1 MFTAPPSTFGEEIM
15 KASRKLP
22 KKLIGLLLSASI
34 LTPTASFAAAAPEM
48 KQEAIASVDD
58 HAKLVQVMVDTVFSY
73 GEPGFQEFR
82 TSDYLTS
89 ILAKNGF
96 KITKGVAGIPTAWTA
111 TWGEGGPLIAL
122 GSDEDDLR
130 GVSQIPGD
138 PKIEPIVA
146 GAPGHGEGHN
156 SGMPLQIAAAIAIK
170 TVMEKHHIKGR
181 LMLWPGIAE
190 ELLGTKAFYVR
201 DGLFKGVDA
210 CIFTHVSNDFTTS
223 YGPSSNGMVSIEYTF
238 HGRTAH
244 AAGDPWDGRSA
255 LDAVELMDVGMN
267 FRREHLPLSQ
277 RTHYVISNGGGQ
289 PNIVPGLASVWYY
302 FRDHTFDS
310 VKSLYDIGNKTAE
323 AAAMMTDTTVEH
335 KLLGTA
341 APNFGNKPMAELA
354 QANIEQV
361 GMPKWTADDQAFAK
375 LVQETQQRKVEPLRD
390 KVSPLRADR
399 EERVPTGGGSDDI
412 GDIMWTV
419 PTITIRFPSNIPN
432 MIGHNVTSAMAMAT
446 PIAHKGA
453 VAGAKAVAMTV
464 LDLMTTPEEI
474 TKAKTYFDTDQQ
486 KYDHYKPFVS
496 PTDVPAIHVNDD
508 YMRTYRPLMEPY
520 YYDSKKYESYLDQL
534 GIKYPNP
541 PVNGIRKPSGGGAS
555 SSSGG

>member
-1 MFTAPPSTFGEEIM
+1 M
-15 KASRKLP
+15 KTRKL
-22 KKLIGLLLSASI
+22 LALLLSASI
-34 LTPTASFAAAAPEM
+34 LAPLPSFAAAPMEY
-48 KQEAIASVDD
+48 KQEAMANVDS
-58 HAKLVQVMVDTVFSY
+58 HAKMVQVMVDTVFSF

-82 TSDYLTS
+82 TSEYLTD
-89 ILAKNGF
+89 ILKKNGF

-138 PKIEPIVA
+138 PKIEPIVP

-156 SGMPLQIAAAIAIK
+156 SGMPLIIAAALAIK
-170 TVMEKHHIKGR
+170 ATMEKHHMKGR

-201 DGLFKGVDA
+201 DGLFKDVDA
-210 CIFTHVSNDFTTS
+210 CIFTHVASSFATG
-223 YGPSSNGMVSIEYTF
+223 YGPSSNGMVSVEFTF
-238 HGRTAH
+238 HGITAH

-277 RTHYVISNGGGQ
+277 RTHYVISDGGGQ
-289 PNIVPGLASVWYY
+289 PNIVPGLAKVWYY
-302 FRDHTFDS
+302 FREHTFDT
-310 VKSLYDIGNKTAE
+310 VKSLYDIGLKMAD
-323 AAAMMTDTTVEH
+323 AATMMTDTTVEH

-341 APNFGNKPMAELA
+341 APNYGNKPMAELA
-354 QANIEQV
+354 QANIELV
-361 GMPKWTADDQAFAK
+361 GMPKWTADDQSFTK
-375 LVQETQQRKVEPLRD
+375 HVQEVLGRKVEALHDTVDPLRG
-390 KVSPLRADR
+390 DR

-432 MIGHNVTSAMAMAT
+432 MIGHNVTSAIAMAT

-453 VAGAKAVAMTV
+453 VAGAKAVALTV
-464 LDLMTTPEEI
+464 LDLMTSPEELA
-474 TKAKTYFDTDQQ
+474 KAKKFFNEDQQ
-486 KYDHYKPFVS
+486 KYDHYKPFVTA
-496 PTDVPAIHVNDD
+496 TDVPAIHINDD

-520 YYDSKKYESYLDQL
+520 YYDSTKYPSYLDQL
-534 GIKYPNP
+534 GIKFPNGP
-541 PVNGIRKPSGGGAS
+541 TGPIRKITPPKQFTAPTDTGSGGG
-555 SSSGG
+555 